1 MANLSQIQVGGTTYD
16 ICDTTARDSI
26 SQINK
31 FLSDIYMPD
40 GVEQTGILRIA
51 GYMTSANQ
59 SLIFTIPLLFGI
71 IDISRNPSITI
82 NTASSLAWVRQNGSY
97 LIGTANG
104 RATLSSVITSYTI
117 DHIRRFYF
125 DATFF
130 KSSGWGGTNND
141 TVVLDVDLHYT
152 VHYQD

>member
-1 MANLSQIQVGGTTYD
+1 
-16 ICDTTARDSI
+16 
-26 SQINK
+26 
-31 FLSDIYMPD
+31 MPD